1 MPSIAVSQPAAIP
14 DPEHKEFPH
23 CDIFSRTDKFQ
34 DPCFPVLHQHFR
46 AVVYPDILIF
56 SSTLLTISVQ
66 QTSHLFFHL
75 QHSGELTRDLK
86 GSFFSMSS
94 NITDRESISS
104 STLLILPRTYT
115 AIHEEKGSR
124 ACYRDSQRHGCI
136 PLQEHI
142 LIPGTVAQICSLL

>member
-23 CDIFSRTDKFQ
+23 CDIFSRTDKLQ
-34 DPCFPVLHQHFR
+34 GPCFPVLHHHFC

-56 SSTLLTISVQ
+56 TSTLLTTSV
-66 QTSHLFFHL
+66 HLFFHL
-75 QHSGELTRDLK
+75 QHSGQLTRDLK
-86 GSFFSMSS
+86 GSFFSRSS

-136 PLQEHI
+136 IPLQ
-142 LIPGTVAQICSLL
+142 